1 MMLMLSLLLIM
12 YLLSKF
18 VVILY
23 RLKLGSNMLELYG
36 MLAGIVGIVGL

>member
-12 YLLSKF
+12 YLLSQF

-23 RLKLGSNMLELYG
+23 RLKLGSSMLELYG